1 MLLYLRAALLP
12 AIFGV
17 LLGISAVH
25 LAERPTPMTESD
37 QIRTYYETE
46 NAAIVSPHGLRKR
59 MDKGDTGFVLVDLR
73 SREEYEREH
82 IVGAVSIPA
91 YSDPD
96 TSAYGDVERILGAFE
111 VLPQDKEI
119 IVYCYS
125 RACMTG
131 RKIGLMLSANNI
143 FVKHLGIGWNEWRH
157 DWTGWNHEHEWITT
171 RPEDYVVGGSEAG
184 RMIPK
189 EIPSDRCAGP
199 FGC

>member
-1 MLLYLRAALLP
+1 MFTYLKAVLVP
-12 AIFGV
+12 VTFGV
-17 LLGISAVH
+17 LLGISATH
-25 LAERPTPMTESD
+25 LAERPALMTEND

-46 NAAIVSPHGLRKR
+46 NTVIVSPHGLRKR
-59 MDKGDTGFVLVDLR
+59 MDKGESGFVLVDLR

-96 TSAYGDVERILGAFE
+96 TSAYGDVERILDAFE
-111 VLPQDKEI
+111 ALPRDKEI

-131 RKIGLMLSANNI
+131 RKIGLMLSKNSI

-157 DWTGWNHEHEWITT
+157 DWTDWNHEHEWEVT
-171 RPEDYVVGGSEAG
+171 RPEDYIWTGSEPGMAAK
-184 RMIPK
+184 K
-189 EIPSDRCAGP
+189 ETPSTGCAGP